1 MRFTEGDHTRGYLHG
16 VLLDGAKPFLHRN
29 GVRTLLGVA
38 DGGGSA
44 SYAPP
49 PPPAG
54 FQYVHRSDGR
64 APDTPGGDYEVV
76 REYPERIVKSAEE
89 KSIEEA
95 KPSYH
100 VEREPQMPGSNPV
113 APAAAPVPGA
123 IPAPAADSAPVSMRT
138 SESIPAPVSMPAPAD
153 MPRMAREPQRSSDAP
168 MESIPPASTLPPAM
182 GPRREG
188 MASLEVPGVSRA
200 VRDFPAL
207 RTTVSPEELQ
217 AKKEVAAK
225 SPAGEEQPVPPAAQ
239 YKAPSVER
247 MASEPAMPRREGEKG
262 GVGEWGSG
270 SVSAPSMPAREIVQA
285 RRSEVVEEGPYL
297 EPADP
302 RSGALAVRGALD
314 TGRGG
319 KLEQIV
325 ERVVARRVAEE
336 RAEWEDEPRRPQPP
350 EQRVQV
356 MVVGKPTGQPKIPC
370 AFWERSYLHRFRI
383 RTLR

>member
-1 MRFTEGDHTRGYLHG
+1 
-16 VLLDGAKPFLHRN
+16 
-29 GVRTLLGVA
+29 
-38 DGGGSA
+38 
-44 SYAPP
+44 
-49 PPPAG
+49 
-54 FQYVHRSDGR
+54 
-64 APDTPGGDYEVV
+64 
-76 REYPERIVKSAEE
+76 
-89 KSIEEA
+89 
-95 KPSYH
+95 
-100 VEREPQMPGSNPV
+100 
-113 APAAAPVPGA
+113 
-123 IPAPAADSAPVSMRT
+123 
-138 SESIPAPVSMPAPAD
+138 
-153 MPRMAREPQRSSDAP
+153 
-168 MESIPPASTLPPAM
+168 ME
-182 GPRREG
+182 PRREG

-217 AKKEVAAK
+217 AKKEVDAK
-225 SPAGEEQPVPPAAQ
+225 SPASEEKPAPPAAQ
-239 YKAPSVER
+239 YKAPPVER
-247 MASEPAMPRREGEKG
+247 MISEGTRSEPAMPRREGERGRKGEWERG
-262 GVGEWGSG
+262 GV
-270 SVSAPSMPAREIVQA
+270 APSMPAREIVQA

-336 RAEWEDEPRRPQPP
+336 RDEWENEPRRQQQP